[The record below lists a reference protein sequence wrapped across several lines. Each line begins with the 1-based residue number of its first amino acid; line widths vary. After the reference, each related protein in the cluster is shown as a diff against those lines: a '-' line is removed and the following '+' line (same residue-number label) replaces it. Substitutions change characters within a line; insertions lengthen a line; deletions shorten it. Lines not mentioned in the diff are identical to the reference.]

1 MAAWLQSLARW
12 FGVGVSTAATI
23 VTLVVV
29 AFFTLAIFALLNS
42 EGFFS

>member
-1 MAAWLQSLARW
+1 MAACLQSLARW

-23 VTLVVV
+23 VTLLVI

-42 EGFFS
+42 DVFFA